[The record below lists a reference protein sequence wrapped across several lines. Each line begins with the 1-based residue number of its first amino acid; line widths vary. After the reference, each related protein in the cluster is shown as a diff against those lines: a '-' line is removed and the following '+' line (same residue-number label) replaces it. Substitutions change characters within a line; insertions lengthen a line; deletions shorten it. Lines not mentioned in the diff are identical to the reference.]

1 MKKVNGYV
9 IKETIGRWLLQRDTL
24 ANQFRDNLFAF
35 EGEDKPKPEEVM
47 KRFDE
52 ADRSM
57 ARLQEIQQL
66 FNQATKVEV
75 QGETMTLA
83 LCVKLVGGAGRRA
96 KMWRDAGPG
105 KPDRY
110 AYRDDRMQRSK
121 DTDYA
126 RRLIEV
132 DDCVLFS
139 VEASKYASALR
150 NAIAMGNSKE
160 IECETLGVSESE
172 FGTLFG

>member
-1 MKKVNGYV
+1 MKINGFQ

-24 ANQFRDNLFAF
+24 ANQFRDNLYAF
-35 EGEDKPKPEEVM
+35 EGEDKPNPENVM

-52 ADRSM
+52 ADRNM

-75 QGETMTLA
+75 QGKEVTLA
-83 LCVKLVGGAGRRA
+83 LAVKLMGGAGRRA
-96 KMWRDAGPG
+96 KMWREAGPG

-110 AYRDDRMQRSK
+110 SYRDERHERSR

-126 RRLIEV
+126 KRLVTV
-132 DDCVLFS
+132 DDCVLHS
-139 VEASKYASALR
+139 IEASKYASALR
-150 NAIAMGNSKE
+150 NAMALGNSTD
-160 IECETLGVSESE
+160 IECETLGVGEAE
-172 FGTLFG
+172 HGTLFE